1 MATSSITKNFVLSGA
16 AEAEAFV
23 AAMEA
28 SAADLGTRQS
38 RMPVQRVEDTA
49 TLKKIL
55 RKRKEARGAK

>member
-55 RKRKEARGAK
+55 RKRTEARGEK

>member
-28 SAADLGTRQS
+28 SAADSGS
-38 RMPVQRVEDTA
+38 RRSRIPVQRMEDTV
-49 TLKKIL
+49 TLKKIM
-55 RKRKEARGAK
+55 RKRKVARGAK